1 MLIPLR
7 HENMEG
13 RRWPVISIA
22 LVLLNLSIFLATR
35 GQIDT
40 ENPRRAEVRAHL
52 LLLAAMHPELSQP
65 PHVEALVTKFRTEN
79 PGTWKEAQSQS
90 RDVADAW
97 DARIRL
103 MEDQGR
109 SLSNLALGKGIR
121 FKAASYWLLPIWLLM
136 EIFSGAI
143 FGQHS
148 GVAHWA
154 HVGGFLFGAVVALGL
169 RYSGLEQKANAA
181 IEAKVTWTADPL
193 LVQAI
198 EQMEHGKLDEAIASL
213 KALVAAKPDSVEG
226 YTLLSQ
232 VH

>member
-1 MLIPLR
+1 MAIRIVDERKRYLSIGYILFQSIFCSEGGRPMLIPLR

-103 MEDQGR
+103 MEDQGALQQEMD
-109 SLSNLALGKGIR
+109 SLAEQWDALAK
-121 FKAASYWLLPIWLLM
+121 S
-136 EIFSGAI
+136 
-143 FGQHS
+143 
-148 GVAHWA
+148 
-154 HVGGFLFGAVVALGL
+154 GFLEQYAFVPAHPSTISFLTANFLHGGWL
-169 RYSGLEQKANAA
+169 R
-181 IEAKVTWTADPL
+181 
-193 LVQAI
+193 
-198 EQMEHGKLDEAIASL
+198 
-213 KALVAAKPDSVEG
+213 
-226 YTLLSQ
+226 
-232 VH
+232 

>member
-52 LLLAAMHPELSQP
+52 LLIAAMHPELSQP

-154 HVGGFLFGAVVALGL
+154 HVGGWSSCRAWIALFRLGTEGQRSYRGQSNMDCGSPFGSGNRANGARQAGRGYCITKGIGRREARFRGGL
-169 RYSGLEQKANAA
+169 HS
-181 IEAKVTWTADPL
+181 
-193 LVQAI
+193 
-198 EQMEHGKLDEAIASL
+198 AIASPL
-213 KALVAAKPDSVEG
+213 
-226 YTLLSQ
+226 T
-232 VH
+232 

>member
-121 FKAASYWLLPIWLLM
+121 FKAA
-136 EIFSGAI
+136 
-143 FGQHS
+143 
-148 GVAHWA
+148 
-154 HVGGFLFGAVVALGL
+154 L

-193 LVQAI
+193 LVQAT